1 MSASNVLES
10 NKAVTRRFTEEF
22 KNRHNFEVI
31 DELFSPKAILHLP
44 ADGLPD
50 GPEGQK
56 AIGRVIFAAFPD
68 VHVTLESVIAEGNF
82 VAERHTA
89 RATHKGE
96 FMGIPATGKSI
107 YWTENHVYRIENGR
121 ISELWSEWSYQR
133 LMDQIASQNKAAAK

>member
-1 MSASNVLES
+1 MSTRIRVEN
-10 NKAVTRRFTEEF
+10 NKAVPALLRVEF
-22 KNRHNFEVI
+22 NNRQSYEVI
-31 DELFSPKAILHLP
+31 EELFSPKAILHLP
-44 ADGLPD
+44 AEGLPE

-68 VHVTLESVIAEGNF
+68 VHVTLDCVIAEGNF

-96 FMGIPATGKSI
+96 FMAIPATGKSI

-121 ISELWSEWSYQR
+121 ISELWSEWSYQK
-133 LMDQIASQNKAAAK
+133 LMDQIASQSKAAAK